1 MLYVPEISTKHNII
15 KHSTRYSYY
24 MSDIMHQHKTVYIP
38 AEHRVRVWDP
48 THIVGSK
55 HCLYPCN
62 NKNPTVNV
70 QVTLRLNTKQG
81 IPPKPSMPP
90 LVCPRLN
97 SKYTVVNILRLGKK
111 KPVYTP
117 HLELYSVSMY
127 IQNLVQ
133 NLKINYKI
141 NTNKN
146 IQTAKTTVWEILPK
160 QHLGTRIINTI
171 QTTKYKLNKIKST

>member
-24 MSDIMHQHKTVYIP
+24 MSDIMHQHKTV
-38 AEHRVRVWDP
+38 EHRVQVWDL

-70 QVTLRLNTKQG
+70 QVTLRLDTKQG

-97 SKYTVVNILRLGKK
+97 SKYTVVNILRLGQK

-117 HLELYSVSMY
+117 HLEIYTVSMY
-127 IQNLVQ
+127 IQILVQ
-133 NLKINYKI
+133 NLKINHKI

-146 IQTAKTTVWEILPK
+146 IQTAKNTVREILPK